1 MAGFEW
7 DEAKAIANLAK
18 HKVPFPYAVRA
29 FSDPRKIEIQDRR
42 YEYGEE
48 RFKII
53 AAIEEF
59 LVAVIFTRRGE
70 TTRVISARQASREE
84 RAQYRAVRS

>member
-1 MAGFEW
+1 MHDFEW
-7 DEAKAIANLAK
+7 DEEKAAANLAK

-29 FSDPRKIEIQDRR
+29 FSDPKKIKVDDRR

-48 RFKII
+48 RYKVI

-59 LVAVIFTRRGE
+59 IIAVAFTRRGE
-70 TTRVISARQASREE
+70 AIRIISARKASREE
-84 RAQYRAVRS
+84 RAQYRAVRL